1 MDEEISYVQFGIL
14 SSEDIKKLSVC
25 EITSTK
31 LSGMN
36 SVYDPRMGTLDETP
50 CATCNMNSKN
60 CTGHFG
66 HISLATRI
74 MNPLYNRLIVSI
86 LKSIC
91 FSVAD
96 YCIANKN

>member
-36 SVYDPRMGTLDETP
+36 SVYDPRMGTLDGP
-50 CATCNMNSKN
+50 M
-60 CTGHFG
+60 HV
-66 HISLATRI
+66 I
-74 MNPLYNRLIVSI
+74 
-86 LKSIC
+86 
-91 FSVAD
+91 
-96 YCIANKN
+96 